1 MASIKVGNV
10 TYGAE
15 ELSKTFQTYR
25 KDFILMPLL
34 AMQVLAQHCN
44 VRTGIRYRETVTQ
57 FSANAEIGNYSKTK
71 HEDAAVNLDPRVF
84 QTFFGNIIQGID
96 PNAIYQSIWG
106 SNVTKGDGLKNVPIV
121 NQVCA
126 YLVKKVGEN
135 MLMNAFTAKHDPSD
149 TKSTAKWFD
158 GFKTILDADAAGT
171 NELKKVL
178 ISTALGNLV
187 EGAESI
193 SKDNAED
200 LIKDF
205 YWSEAGD
212 ALAANKLRSQQLK
225 LFMSD
230 QAYHFYTEAYQVN
243 HGSLPYNQAYDK
255 RTLDGASNVELVPLP
270 CVPKDFL
277 LLTPKSNIN
286 LVFNQQTDDETFLVE
301 KSLDNH
307 YDVDFIMNYFFGT
320 QFESVSPEILRYWRK
335 QNG

>member
-1 MASIKVGNV
+1 
-10 TYGAE
+10 
-15 ELSKTFQTYR
+15 
-25 KDFILMPLL
+25 MPLL

-57 FSANAEIGNYSKTK
+57 LSANAEIGNYSKTK
-71 HEDAAVNLDPRVF
+71 HEDAAVNIDPRVF

-135 MLMNAFTAKHDPSD
+135 MLMNSFTAKHDASD

-171 NELKKVL
+171 NELQKVL

-277 LLTPKSNIN
+277 LLTPKSNIY
-286 LVFNQQTDDETFLVE
+286 LVFNQKTDDETFLVE

>member
-1 MASIKVGNV
+1 MASIKIGNV
-10 TYGAE
+10 TFGAE

-25 KDFILMPLL
+25 KEFITMPLL

-57 FSANAEIGNYSKTK
+57 MSADAEIGNYSKTK
-71 HEDAAVNLDPRVF
+71 HEDVDINIDPRVF
-84 QTFFGNIIQGID
+84 QTHFGNVVKGFD
-96 PNAIYQSIWG
+96 PNAIYQSLWG

-121 NQVCA
+121 VQVCA
-126 YLVKKVGEN
+126 YLVKVIAEK
-135 MLMNAFTAKHDPSD
+135 MLVNSFTAKHDPSD
-149 TKSTAKWFD
+149 TTKTAKWFD
-158 GFKTILDADAAGT
+158 GFKTILEADAAGT

-178 ISTALGNLV
+178 ISTDIGNLV
-187 EGAESI
+187 EGSDSI
-193 SKDNAED
+193 TKDNAED
-200 LIKDF
+200 LIKEF

-212 ALAANKLRSQQLK
+212 AVAASKLRSQQLK

-255 RTLDGASNVELVPLP
+255 RSLDGASNVELVPLP

-277 LLTPKSNIN
+277 LLTPKSNIY
-286 LVFNQQTDDETFLVE
+286 LLFNQKTDDESFLVE
-301 KSLDNH
+301 KSLSNH

-320 QFESVSPEILRYWRK
+320 QFESVSPERLRYWRK
-335 QNG
+335 KSD

>member
-1 MASIKVGNV
+1 MASIKIGNV

-71 HEDAAVNLDPRVF
+71 HEDAAVNIDPRVF

-135 MLMNAFTAKHDPSD
+135 MLMNSFTAKHDASD

-171 NELKKVL
+171 NELQKVL

-277 LLTPKSNIN
+277 LLTPKSNIY

-335 QNG
+335 KNS

>member
-1 MASIKVGNV
+1 MASIKIGNV

-71 HEDAAVNLDPRVF
+71 HEDAAVNIDPRVF

-135 MLMNAFTAKHDPSD
+135 MLMNSFTAKHEASD
-149 TKSTAKWFD
+149 TKSTAKWFN

-171 NELKKVL
+171 NELQKVL

-277 LLTPKSNIN
+277 LLTPKSNIY
-286 LVFNQQTDDETFLVE
+286 LVFNQKTDDETFLVE

>member
-57 FSANAEIGNYSKTK
+57 LSTNAEIGNYSKTK

-84 QTFFGNIIQGID
+84 QTFFGNIVQGID

-187 EGAESI
+187 EGSESI

-212 ALAANKLRSQQLK
+212 ALAASKLRSQQLK

-243 HGSLPYNQAYDK
+243 HGSLPYNQSYDK

-277 LLTPKSNIN
+277 LLTPKNNIN
-286 LVFNQQTDDETFLVE
+286 LVFNQKTDDETFLVE

-335 QNG
+335 QAA